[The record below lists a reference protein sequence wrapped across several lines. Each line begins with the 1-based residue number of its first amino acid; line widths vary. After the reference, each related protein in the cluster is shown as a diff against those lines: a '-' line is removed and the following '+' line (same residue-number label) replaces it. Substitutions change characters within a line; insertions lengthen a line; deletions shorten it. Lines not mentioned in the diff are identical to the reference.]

1 MPNDLSTLNGSLVEM
16 KDQLIYELGQKGVT
30 ASYDSST
37 GLLGLIG
44 KISEIQTGGSCYHIE
59 FSEDS
64 YTATGGAVTLECT
77 LQQNYA
83 PLPNVSVSLSDG
95 SSVYSSITNS
105 QGIATFTLTGL
116 ISSGTWTCSYNNVTD
131 TCNVIV
137 MNYLIYDDASVDN
150 SSTLFGSYIS
160 LRNKGTNT
168 VTYDSSTPCYVLKNT
183 RSSSE
188 SFRSYTALDGY
199 TGSFKMIVRSK
210 CTSSSACPISLYY
223 YLDSNNWG
231 GVKDEHA
238 NIWISSKTNGSFTE
252 SNKGGT
258 NHLTSELTD
267 EFIYDSTSN
276 TLTINRYYNGS
287 LEHTQV
293 MNIPVTLNSNVKWGT
308 TLSWDNNATCEV
320 YEIIAE
326 PI

>member
-16 KDQLIYELGQKGVT
+16 KDQLIYELGEKGVS

-44 KISEIQTGGSCYHIE
+44 KISEIQTGGSCYNIE
-59 FSEDS
+59 FSQSE
-64 YTATGGAVTLECT
+64 YTAVGGAVVLECT
-77 LQQNYA
+77 LQQNYQ
-83 PLPNVSVSLSDG
+83 VLSGATVTLTDG

-105 QGIATFTLTGL
+105 QGIATFNLTGL
-116 ISSGTWTCSYNNVTD
+116 SATATWTCSYSNVSD

-137 MNYLIYDDASVDN
+137 MNYLIYDDASTDN
-150 SSTLFGSYIS
+150 SSTLFGSSIS
-160 LRNKGTNT
+160 LRNSGTNSVSYT
-168 VTYDSSTPCYVLKNT
+168 SSTPCYVLKNT

-188 SFRSYTALDGY
+188 SLRPYTALDGY
-199 TGSFKMIVRSK
+199 TGSFKLTVRSK

-238 NIWISSKTNGSFTE
+238 NIWVSSKTNGSFTE

-258 NHLTSELTD
+258 NHLSSELTD

-276 TLTINRYYNGS
+276 TLTINRYYDGAI
-287 LEHTQV
+287 EHTQV
-293 MNIPVTLNSNVKWGT
+293 MNIPVTLTSSVKWGT